1 MRLQRRNP
9 SVHESRHLHAVVRLR
24 RTGETD
30 ITHAVPRL
38 EALLAE
44 LSEDPAIAGVTS
56 SIESGEADSPM
67 ISLVGHTGDHAYRE
81 STTDDHLRAVSSD
94 RAGDVAPQRQAV
106 LDRAVTV
113 IKEFDDL
120 HADLA
125 GRFAFFVLP
134 QRAGFVRVHRID
146 PGLAARHHEIGD
158 LLALAGPLGDR
169 G

>member
-38 EALLAE
+38 EAFLAE
-44 LSEDPAIAGVTS
+44 VSEDPAIAGVTS
-56 SIESGEADSPM
+56 GIESSKADSPM
-67 ISLVGHTGDHAYRE
+67 ISLVGNTGDTADPE
-81 STTDDHLRAVSSD
+81 SATDDHLRGVSSD

-125 GRFAFFVLP
+125 GSFALLVLP

-146 PGLAARHHEIGD
+146 SGLPAPPHEIVD
-158 LLALAGPLGDR
+158 Q
-169 G
+169 